1 MCRPDDSTESGSQSR
16 TAGTR
21 RDDSPRA
28 APAAAPPNDPPEE
41 PAVEGRFADGD
52 GARPEDAGAEKNAD
66 GAFLGVTD
74 WPDSAG
80 DPTASREPGRVMDR
94 TGSTTPGGAG
104 EMTGSAE
111 PRKATDSAGAPRAAE
126 CGAAEVIRDCGIS
139 VEPGVPEETA
149 AGGGTTAAAGEPI
162 AARRGLITRAA
173 RLNTLRVAVS

>member
-1 MCRPDDSTESGSQSR
+1 VCRPDDSTESGSQSC

-28 APAAAPPNDPPEE
+28 GPALAPPDDPLEE
-41 PAVEGRFADGD
+41 PDGDGD

-66 GAFLGVTD
+66 GAFLGVTAG
-74 WPDSAG
+74 AG
-80 DPTASREPGRVMDR
+80 DPIASREPGRVMDL
-94 TGSTTPGGAG
+94 TGSTTPGGAA
-104 EMTGSAE
+104 EMTGSPE
-111 PRKATDSAGAPRAAE
+111 PRKATDPAGAAA
-126 CGAAEVIRDCGIS
+126 CGAAEVIRACGVS

-149 AGGGTTAAAGEPI
+149 AGGGTTVAAGAPI